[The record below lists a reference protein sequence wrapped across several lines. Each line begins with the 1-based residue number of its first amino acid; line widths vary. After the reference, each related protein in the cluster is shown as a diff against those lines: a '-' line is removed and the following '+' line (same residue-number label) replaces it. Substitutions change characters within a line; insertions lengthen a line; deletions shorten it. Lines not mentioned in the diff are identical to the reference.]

1 MLPSSVADCALVV
14 LLTKI
19 VLACCSRAVVRN
31 PDVRGGQS
39 AWLAFGHDFW
49 GTPLGSAGSHG
60 SYRPLAVLSLRANAY
75 LAGGLRP
82 RAFHLVNAQLHAL
95 CSWLVARLS
104 RRLGPPAAWPA
115 AALLF
120 AVHPVHCEAVAG
132 IVGRADLLAAA
143 LALLALLAFLRHLDW
158 RERGCRCPAPGPA
171 WCRCRAW
178 AGALL
183 AATLALAAGAML
195 CKEPG
200 LTVLVVC
207 ASYDLALQLGR
218 RQRKPFS
225 LGSLGALAAG
235 GAGLLAA
242 RLWLV
247 GLRTPVFAR
256 ADNPA
261 AHASSWGTRAL
272 TFLHLPAVN
281 LRLLLWPGTLSF
293 DWSMDAVERVE
304 SLADPRNLQSAALY
318 ASLAVLV
325 AKAVSALRAEH
336 QGTERYTA
344 RRART
349 VPKRRQVKPDRKM
362 KICGVCSKLIESRGS
377 SYVYTYN
384 NNVILTNNNNNNNN
398 NNYISSRSSSSSS
411 SGSGGS
417 ATERGG
423 EPDVPPP
430 VVPAPAGAALLGLAL
445 LVFPLLPASNLF
457 FYVGFVIA
465 ERVLYLPSVGFCL
478 LVAQGFAWLADGNRG
493 RRAAGAGAAVGAS
506 RRPKAG
512 GGRREA
518 WPGRAPVLVAGV
530 LLLTVFAA
538 RTVQRNWDWADEED
552 LYRAGIAGTERYT
565 ARRARTVPKRR
576 QVKPDRKMK
585 ICGVCSKL
593 IESRGSSYVYTY
605 NNNVILTN
613 NNNNNNNNNYISSRS
628 SSSSSSGSG
637 GSATERGGEPDVPP
651 PVVPAPAGAALLG
664 LALLVFP
671 LLPASNL
678 FFYVGFVIAERVLY
692 LPSVGFCLLVAQ
704 GFAWLADG
712 NRGRRAA
719 GAGAAVGAS
728 RRPKAG
734 GGRREAWPGRAPVLV
749 AGVLLLT
756 VFAARTV
763 QRNWDWA
770 DEEDLYRAGIAVNP
784 PKAYGNLGSVLSSRG
799 RLSEAEHAFRMALKF
814 RPNMAEV
821 HYNLGNLLL
830 KRDKLEEAIRSY
842 QQAIHYR
849 PSLALAHLHLGHA
862 FAARGQ
868 VREAVSA
875 LVRCAS
881 LRLPSSGR
889 LLQQAVHAVR
899 DEATHEAARV
909 SALLLLG
916 HLHAAQGRLRAA
928 EAAVRE
934 AILARPEDYQPE
946 PLYKLLAEVEEKLRV
961 QAEARSR
968 TADPLD
974 HREQAAAHA
983 EDAVKDQPAPPA
995 QEEQQRTAW
1004 SWRTRTCNDSNTGH
1018 ALPGRQQ
1025 SSGAERA
1032 ELRLGPAR
1040 EPPGPPPGPGPE
1052 ADRGECPMA
1061 AAALFPVPA
1070 SPCA

>member
-1 MLPSSVADCALVV
+1 MDGTSLAVAALAFV
-14 LLTKI
+14 LYVNTLGAGF
-19 VLACCSRAVVRN
+19 VYDDSRAVVRN

-552 LYRAGIAGTERYT
+552 LYRAGIA
-565 ARRARTVPKRR
+565 
-576 QVKPDRKMK
+576 
-585 ICGVCSKL
+585 
-593 IESRGSSYVYTY
+593 
-605 NNNVILTN
+605 
-613 NNNNNNNNNYISSRS
+613 
-628 SSSSSSGSG
+628 
-637 GSATERGGEPDVPP
+637 
-651 PVVPAPAGAALLG
+651 
-664 LALLVFP
+664 
-671 LLPASNL
+671 
-678 FFYVGFVIAERVLY
+678 
-692 LPSVGFCLLVAQ
+692 
-704 GFAWLADG
+704 
-712 NRGRRAA
+712 
-719 GAGAAVGAS
+719 
-728 RRPKAG
+728 
-734 GGRREAWPGRAPVLV
+734 
-749 AGVLLLT
+749 
-756 VFAARTV
+756 
-763 QRNWDWA
+763 
-770 DEEDLYRAGIAVNP
+770 VNP

>member
-1 MLPSSVADCALVV
+1 
-14 LLTKI
+14 
-19 VLACCSRAVVRN
+19 RAVVRN

-39 AWLAFGHDFW
+39 PWLAFGHDFW
-49 GTPLGSAGSHG
+49 GTPLDSAGSHG

-82 RAFHLVNAQLHAL
+82 HAFHLVNAGLHAL

-104 RRLGPPAAWPA
+104 RRLGPAAPPAAPPA

-143 LALLALLAFLRHLDW
+143 LSLLALLAFLRHLDW
-158 RERGCRCPAPGPA
+158 REQLRRGGCRCPPCAPPA
-171 WCRCRAW
+171 GSWCRCRRRA
-178 AGALL
+178 AALL
-183 AATLALAAGAML
+183 AATLALAAAATL

-200 LTVLVVC
+200 LTVLGVC
-207 ASYDLALQLGR
+207 AAYDLALQLGR
-218 RQRKPFS
+218 RQRKAFS
-225 LGSLGALAAG
+225 LSSVGALAAWG
-235 GAGLLAA
+235 GALLAA

-261 AHASSWGTRAL
+261 AHAASWGTRAL
-272 TFLHLPAVN
+272 TFLHLPSVN

-325 AKAVSALRAEH
+325 TKAVGALRAEH
-336 QGTERYTA
+336 QGRERYTA

-349 VPKRRQVKPDRKM
+349 VPKRRQVKPERKM
-362 KICGVCSKLIESRGS
+362 KICGVCSKLLESHGT

-384 NNVILTNNNNNNNN
+384 NNVILANN

-411 SGSGGS
+411 SSTSSSGGS
-417 ATERGG
+417 APVAG
-423 EPDVPPP
+423 EGQAAVAPAL
-430 VVPAPAGAALLGLAL
+430 VPAPAAAALLGVALLAL
-445 LVFPLLPASNLF
+445 PLLPASNLF

-465 ERVLYLPSVGFCL
+465 ERVLYLPSVGYCL
-478 LVAQGFAWLADGNRG
+478 LVGQGFAWLVGEGRGPAGPG
-493 RRAAGAGAAVGAS
+493 RRAEAVT
-506 RRPKAG
+506 RRPKAASA
-512 GGRREA
+512 RREPA
-518 WPGRAPVLVAGV
+518 PRPGRTPVLVAGV
-530 LLLTVFAA
+530 LLLA
-538 RTVQRNWDWADEED
+538 
-552 LYRAGIAGTERYT
+552 
-565 ARRARTVPKRR
+565 
-576 QVKPDRKMK
+576 
-585 ICGVCSKL
+585 
-593 IESRGSSYVYTY
+593 
-605 NNNVILTN
+605 
-613 NNNNNNNNNYISSRS
+613 
-628 SSSSSSGSG
+628 
-637 GSATERGGEPDVPP
+637 
-651 PVVPAPAGAALLG
+651 
-664 LALLVFP
+664 
-671 LLPASNL
+671 
-678 FFYVGFVIAERVLY
+678 
-692 LPSVGFCLLVAQ
+692 
-704 GFAWLADG
+704 
-712 NRGRRAA
+712 
-719 GAGAAVGAS
+719 
-728 RRPKAG
+728 
-734 GGRREAWPGRAPVLV
+734 
-749 AGVLLLT
+749 

-862 FAARGQ
+862 YAARGQ
-868 VREAVSA
+868 VREAVAA

-881 LRLPSSGR
+881 LRLPPPSSGP
-889 LLQQAVHAVR
+889 LLQQAAHAVR

-961 QAEARSR
+961 QEEGRDGR
-968 TADPLD
+968 TAADPLD
-974 HREQAAAHA
+974 DQQQQQQQRLHP
-983 EDAVKDQPAPPA
+983 EDAVRQDQPAPA
-995 QEEQQRTAW
+995 QDEQQRTAW
-1004 SWRTRTCNDSNTGH
+1004 SWRTRTCNDSSAGQ
-1018 ALPGRQQ
+1018 AVQPAPQ
-1025 SSGAERA
+1025 SSAVGVLGSA
-1032 ELRLGPAR
+1032 ELRPAR
-1040 EPPGPPPGPGPE
+1040 ESPGPGP
-1052 ADRGECPMA
+1052 DRGECPM
-1061 AAALFPVPA
+1061 AALFPVPA